1 MFVIGGKDQNG
12 NLLFSTEIKKIDG
25 GFEPGQPLPT
35 GLAMA
40 ASANMAGSTYIFGG
54 QTENGLSADVY
65 RFGNHH
71 LSQYIQMNS

>member
-1 MFVIGGKDQNG
+1 MYVIGGKDQNG
-12 NLLFSTEIKKIDG
+12 NLLTSTEIKKVDG

-54 QTENGLSADVY
+54 QSESGLSADVY
-65 RFGNHH
+65 RFGNNH
-71 LSQYIQMNS
+71 LRKYIPMNC

>member
-1 MFVIGGKDQNG
+1 MYVIGGKDLNG
-12 NLLFSTEIKKIDG
+12 NLLTSTEIKKVDG

-54 QTENGLSADVY
+54 QSGNGLSADVY
-65 RFGNHH
+65 RFGYNH
-71 LSQYIQMNS
+71 